1 MATVEPPAEHASERS
16 SAVHG
21 RSAEVAGDELL
32 SERVAGGILP
42 KVLNSFDMV
51 AIFLA
56 IVLFITN
63 AAVIQSAGPTAFG
76 WWILGFVAFLIPG
89 AIVTGQLG
97 LMFPGEGSIYLWTHK
112 AFGAFWG
119 FFAGFCAWWPGV
131 LVMMATGVTTL
142 AFLGFVF
149 PGTVGAWS
157 VKTQGVAIVGFILL
171 SAVLAVLRFRVTQNI
186 VNTVVVLY
194 GLAIFLM
201 LLAGIVHLA
210 RGHAA
215 ETNPAQFATW
225 APGSKTGINFTN
237 WTFFGLVILALLGVE
252 VPLNMGVEIRD
263 VRAITRYLFWG
274 SIAVMVA
281 YLVATWAVMVTV
293 PAANG
298 GSAAPVAVAEAVKL
312 SLGTFWG
319 DLVGLILAGFFLFIT
334 VVYNYSFA
342 RLIFVSG
349 LDRRLPR
356 LMSHVNANKVPDV
369 AVWAQSAVAALFTLL
384 AFVIL
389 PVASGGA
396 NQVDVQTKIYDIL
409 QAAVTVIWCISMV
422 VLFVDVLVIVRRY
435 ASVFAERRLGGA
447 TTPVFWICS
456 VIGALASLIGI
467 VATLSG
473 SWTPLIS
480 NDAGTVSVFG
490 AQISYGDWFYWV
502 GGIALASMVVGALL
516 YLLGRRTARQ
526 GQPQRQVAPSI

>member
-1 MATVEPPAEHASERS
+1 MAAVEPAAS
-16 SAVHG
+16 
-21 RSAEVAGDELL
+21 DELL

-42 KVLNSFDMV
+42 RVLNSFDMV
-51 AIFLA
+51 AIFTA

-76 WWILGFVAFLIPG
+76 WWILGFLAFLIPS

-97 LMFPGEGSIYLWTHK
+97 LIFPGEGSIYLWTHK

-131 LVMMATGVTTL
+131 LVMVATGVITL
-142 AFLGFVF
+142 AFLGYVF
-149 PGTVGAWS
+149 PGTVGSWS
-157 VKTQGVAIVGFILL
+157 IQVQGVLIIAFIML
-171 SAVLAVLRFRVTQNI
+171 SAVLAILRFRATQNI
-186 VNTVVVLY
+186 VNTVFLLY
-194 GLAIFLM
+194 GVAIALM
-201 LLAGIVHLA
+201 LIAGIVHLA
-210 RGHAA
+210 RGRAA
-215 ETNPAQFATW
+215 EVDPTALSAW
-225 APGSKTGINFTN
+225 APSKPTGLNFTN

-263 VRAITRYLFWG
+263 TRSITRYLFWG
-274 SIAVMVA
+274 SITVMAA
-281 YLVATWAVMVTV
+281 YLIATWSVMVTV

-298 GSAAPVAVAEAVKL
+298 RSAQVTAVAETVKL

-319 DLVGLILAGFFLFIT
+319 DLVALILAGFFLFIT

-349 LDRRLPR
+349 LDRRLPKV
-356 LMSHVNANKVPDV
+356 MSHVNANKVPDV
-369 AVWAQSAVAALFTLL
+369 SVLVQTIVAVVFTLL

-389 PVASGGA
+389 PATSSGGSA
-396 NQVDVQTKIYDIL
+396 VDVQTKVYDVL
-409 QAAVTVIWCISMV
+409 QAAVTVIWCVSMV
-422 VLFVDVLVIVRRY
+422 VLFIDVLIILRRY
-435 ASVFAERRLGGA
+435 ASQFEARRLA
-447 TTPVFWICS
+447 NPAVFWVCS

-480 NDAGTVSVFG
+480 NDTGTVSVLG
-490 AQISYGDWFYWV
+490 AKISYGAWFWWV
-502 GGIALASMVVGALL
+502 GGIALASMAVGALL
-516 YLLGRRTARQ
+516 YLLGRRAAASA
-526 GQPQRQVAPSI
+526 APSGAVPAAGQGG

>member
-1 MATVEPPAEHASERS
+1 MAQVEPAPQ
-16 SAVHG
+16 
-21 RSAEVAGDELL
+21 DQLL

-51 AIFLA
+51 AIFVA

-76 WWILGFVAFLIPG
+76 WWILGFLAFLIPG

-97 LMFPGEGSIYLWTHK
+97 VMFPGEGSIYLWTHK
-112 AFGAFWG
+112 AFGPFWG

-131 LVMMATGVTTL
+131 LVMVATGVVSIT
-142 AFLGFVF
+142 FLGFVF
-149 PGTVGAWS
+149 PGSVGSWS
-157 VKTQGVAIVGFILL
+157 IQVQGLLIIGFILL
-171 SAVLAVLRFRVTQNI
+171 SAVLALLRFRVTQNI
-186 VNTVVVLY
+186 VNVVFVLY
-194 GLAIFLM
+194 GLGIALM

-210 RGHAA
+210 GGHAA
-215 ETNPAQFATW
+215 ATDPVDFGAW
-225 APGSKTGINFTN
+225 KPSADTGINFSN

-263 VRAITRYLFWG
+263 TRAITRYLFWG
-274 SIAVMVA
+274 SLAVMAA

-293 PAANG
+293 PAAEG
-298 GSAAPVAVAEAVKL
+298 QSAQITAVAEVVRIG
-312 SLGTFWG
+312 LGGFWG
-319 DLVGLILAGFFLFIT
+319 DLVALILAGFFLFIT

-356 LMSHVNANKVPDV
+356 VMSHVNANKVPDV
-369 AVWAQSAVAALFTLL
+369 AVWVQTVIAGLFTLV

-389 PVASGGA
+389 PSASSGGA
-396 NQVDVQTKIYDIL
+396 AVDVQTRIYDVL

-422 VLFVDVLVIVRRY
+422 VLFIDVLIILRRFQS
-435 ASVFAERRLGGA
+435 AFEARRLANPG
-447 TTPVFWICS
+447 VFWVCS
-456 VIGALASLIGI
+456 IVGALAALIGI
-467 VATLSG
+467 IDTLSG

-480 NDAGTVSVFG
+480 NDAGKTTILG
-490 AQISYGDWFYWV
+490 AEIAYGTWFWWV

-516 YLLGRRTARQ
+516 YLLGRRTEAAARR
-526 GQPQRQVAPSI
+526 GDALPAAGSGG